1 MKNKFLLLLILGV
14 TFFAS
19 CSDDDDDKVRN
30 YNGDKL
36 TLSVGGINFSDREA
50 VLNGSVLTLKQAL
63 PGENETVFTVVR
75 EGNKI
80 TGVNS
85 NANREVALNGTID
98 GDKLGLN
105 LTLKVKSSMKAKWSV
120 KGLFFNV
127 EPQLEEGNEK
137 DMVDFVA
144 RVAGAFVP
152 MLMPS
157 ISFEEDGNI
166 IATYI
171 KDMSASTPEY
181 INSPEGMALYNVV
194 DNKIY
199 IALNIGGIVEDA
211 STPKAA
217 TSSIGRSDYN
227 PLQSLISMAETGIP
241 LYLRDG
247 EMGVKEVYLD
257 RETLLPVVKMLPTL
271 LATFGDQ
278 LGSELKEFVTG
289 LVQTLA
295 TVIENST
302 KTEIGLQLAPY
313 TETPTPATNVQ
324 SLSKMIENASLKFV
338 K

>member
-19 CSDDDDDKVRN
+19 CNDDDDDKTRT

-36 TLSVGGINFSDREA
+36 TLSVSGIDLSGREA
-50 VLNGSVLTLKQAL
+50 VLDGSLLTLKQAL
-63 PGENETVFTVVR
+63 PGEGETAFTITR
-75 EGNKI
+75 EGSKI

-85 NANREVALNGTID
+85 NANREVTLNGTMD

-120 KGLFFNV
+120 KGFFFNV
-127 EPQLEEGNEK
+127 EPQLEEGDEK
-137 DMVDFVA
+137 DVVDFVA
-144 RVAGAFVP
+144 QMAGYLVP
-152 MLMPS
+152 MPS

-181 INSPEGMALYNVV
+181 INSPKGMALYNVV

-211 STPKAA
+211 STPKAT

-278 LGSELKEFVTG
+278 LGELKEYVTG

-302 KTEIGLQLAPY
+302 KTELGLQLAPY
-313 TETPTPATNVQ
+313 TETPTPAANVQ

>member
-1 MKNKFLLLLILGV
+1 
-14 TFFAS
+14 
-19 CSDDDDDKVRN
+19 
-30 YNGDKL
+30 
-36 TLSVGGINFSDREA
+36 
-50 VLNGSVLTLKQAL
+50 
-63 PGENETVFTVVR
+63 
-75 EGNKI
+75 
-80 TGVNS
+80 
-85 NANREVALNGTID
+85 
-98 GDKLGLN
+98 
-105 LTLKVKSSMKAKWSV
+105 
-120 KGLFFNV
+120 
-127 EPQLEEGNEK
+127 
-137 DMVDFVA
+137 MVDLVA
-144 RVAGAFVP
+144 QSAGYLVP

-181 INSPEGMALYNVV
+181 INSPKGMALYNVV

-211 STPKAA
+211 STPKAT

-278 LGSELKEFVTG
+278 LGELKEYVTG

-302 KTEIGLQLAPY
+302 KTELGLQLAPY
-313 TETPTPATNVQ
+313 TETPTPAANVQ

>member
-1 MKNKFLLLLILGV
+1 MKNKFLFLLILGV

-120 KGLFFNV
+120 KGLFLYV

-144 RVAGAFVP
+144 QVAGALVP